1 MGKHADVTLRENKNS
16 VTVPITNSSLPI
28 IEKETREKW
37 QRIINIMAKIIDVP
51 SGLIMQVTENSL
63 SVFLKSQNIENPYT
77 EGASDVLGHGLY
89 CETVIGKD
97 KELLVENAQNDE
109 VWKDNPDTKLDM
121 ISYYGLPIHWPDDE
135 IFGTICVLDNKEN
148 HYSDKYKALLDE
160 FRESIEADLKNLVYK
175 EKLKYYAEMDVLTD
189 VYNRNKIEEILEN
202 QFQNFKTKNEK
213 FSLTIMDINKLK
225 VINDKLG
232 HVKGDEI
239 IKAFANSI
247 SSYKKDWESFGRW
260 GGDEFILISP
270 NTGCDE
276 MKTIMENVSL
286 KIFQDMERVIP
297 NASFCYGVA
306 EVCKDDLD
314 YQRLLV
320 RADEGL
326 YECKRTC
333 VVSLI

>member
-286 KIFQDMERVIP
+286 KILQDMERVIP

-320 RADEGL
+320 RADKGL